1 MASVIPKEV
10 KKEIIDTWIAE
21 TGAWNVALFQTGSN
35 CETQALYSGCT
46 TPAVGTGYA
55 VQALAGRSSN
65 YDGSNAY
72 LDATDSQWT
81 GATFSAR
88 YAVVYNTSTSRIKAV
103 FDFGTK
109 SVTGG
114 TFTIQWNASGLIKI
128 S

>member
-10 KKEIIDTWIAE
+10 KYEIVEAWRTEA
-21 TGAWNVALFQTGSN
+21 GAWNVALFQTGSN

-55 VQALAGRSSN
+55 VQALAGKSSN
-65 YDGSNAY
+65 YDGNNAY
-72 LDATDSQWT
+72 LDATNSQWT

-88 YAVVYNTSTSRIKAV
+88 YAVVYNTVTDRIKAV
-103 FDFGTK
+103 YDFGTK

-114 TFTIQWNASGLIKI
+114 TFTIEWSANGLIKI